1 MPFAA
6 TWMQLE
12 IFILNEGSQKEKKQI
27 PYDITYTWNLKYGT
41 NDPTYRTER
50 DSQTR
55 NRLVA
60 AKGQEE
66 GMGYGLGVWG

>member
-1 MPFAA
+1 MDASRDSH
-6 TWMQLE
+6 TKSE
-12 IFILNEGSQKEKKQI
+12 REKQI